1 MKSAPL
7 RLIAAMLLFGS
18 FSAAFALPVRDY
30 LTEEEID
37 AIQRNQEIDPR
48 VKLYLKAASLRL
60 TSAEARLAGQE
71 TEPGDPMEYFTPE
84 GMLDAYYHILN
95 SVMLNLEDAVE
106 KFPPD
111 RGGIRKALK
120 HLQSVIKK
128 DLPKLE
134 NLKRMAAAKE
144 ETELVRL
151 ILRAIDISTVALE
164 GAEEA
169 LEGRFSEY

>member
-1 MKSAPL
+1 MKSASL
-7 RLIAAMLLFGS
+7 RLIAAMVLFGVV
-18 FSAAFALPVRDY
+18 SAAFASPLRDY

-37 AIQRNQEIDPR
+37 GIRRNQKIDPR

-71 TEPGDPMEYFTPE
+71 TEPGDPLEYFTPE
-84 GMLDAYYHILN
+84 DMLDAYNQILK
-95 SVMLNLEDAVE
+95 SVMLNLEDAVQ

-120 HLQSVIKK
+120 HLQGVMKK
-128 DLPKLE
+128 SIPRLE
-134 NLKRMAAAKE
+134 NLERMAAAKE
-144 ETELVRL
+144 ETEVVRLVR
-151 ILRAIDISTVALE
+151 RAIELSNGALE

>member
-7 RLIAAMLLFGS
+7 KLITAILIFGA
-18 FSAAFALPVRDY
+18 FSAAFASPVRDF

-37 AIQRNQEIDPR
+37 AIQRNQKIDPR
-48 VKLYLKAASLRL
+48 VKLYLKAASARM

-71 TEPGDPMEYFTPE
+71 TEPGDPLEYYTPE
-84 GMLDAYYHILN
+84 DMLDAYYHIVN

-120 HLQSVIKK
+120 HLQDVMKK
-128 DLPKLE
+128 NLPKLE
-134 NLKRMAAAKE
+134 NLERMAAAKE
-144 ETELVRL
+144 ESELVRL
-151 ILRAIDISTVALE
+151 ILRDIDISKVALE